1 MFTSCSSATSTTS
14 CLVPEMPESVSESSI
29 ITVGPE
35 WALLAVVILGAL
47 VVLAAALDGAL
58 TAHGDGAAG
67 GAAAGVARPFG
78 EAARLMRQRR
88 RTTVKA
94 DSLLWRIGGAGLIVM
109 AAMMVAVVPLGR
121 WTIFDLDVG
130 VMWFNAMDVM
140 VWALVWLTGWGA
152 NSVHS
157 LVGGYRFLAHGL
169 GYELPL
175 MFALVAPAIAAE
187 TLNVGRVA
195 IAQEGGLCF
204 ALWMP
209 VAFLVYCLGVVAF
222 SVWGPF
228 AAALGADVAGGV
240 RAEIT
245 GVDRLVFELGRYA
258 LLAAGAAFAVP
269 MFLGGGAGPLL
280 PGWAWVLIKTT
291 VLLVLFVWLRRRIP
305 ALRPDKFMEVGW
317 VVLLPAVLVQDL
329 VVAVVV
335 VWRG

>member
-1 MFTSCSSATSTTS
+1 MSEPSVTT
-14 CLVPEMPESVSESSI
+14 VAPA
-29 ITVGPE
+29 
-35 WALLAVVILGAL
+35 WALAAVAILGAL

-58 TAHGDGAAG
+58 TARGNDAASGAG
-67 GAAAGVARPFG
+67 GGVATPLW

-88 RTTVKA
+88 RRTVEA
-94 DSLLWRIGGAGLIVM
+94 DGMLWRLGGAGLVVT
-109 AAMMVAVVPLGR
+109 AVLMVAVVPLGE

-152 NSVHS
+152 NSAHS

-175 MFALVAPAIAAE
+175 MFALVAPVIAAE
-187 TLNVGRVA
+187 SLNVGRVA
-195 IAQEGGLCF
+195 AAQENSLWFG
-204 ALWMP
+204 LWMP

-228 AAALGADVAGGV
+228 APALGADIASGV
-240 RAEIT
+240 GAELS
-245 GVDRLVFELGRYA
+245 GVDRLVFEVGRYA
-258 LLAAGAAFAVP
+258 LLAAGSAFAVP

-280 PGWAWVLIKTT
+280 PGWTWVLIKT
-291 VLLVLFVWLRRRIP
+291 VSLLLLFIWLRRRLP
-305 ALRPDKFMEVGW
+305 ALRPDKFMELGW
-317 VVLLPAVLVQDL
+317 MVLLPAVLVQDL
-329 VVAVVV
+329 VVAVVM